1 MKLKLQKIIIAWL
14 KSSGEYNSLVYELS
28 QKLLTEGEEIER
40 LDWIVMDGHF
50 DLDNLVDLIIKEQCM
65 TDQFRETINYE
76 ADYNL
81 YYCNKCDLTNDAPG
95 KKCIKCGGDTVKV
108 EGRLKKDFDEND
120 TFILS
125 PSLSEL
131 PSKFDEET
139 ETITFFYGKSIAN
152 GEAEKLDKENIKFR
166 NYLLKEAKE
175 TLSGDALNE
184 YLLLHSES
192 KCRSMSGDALESLG
206 IRSIFSDKDETKQ
219 TETPFFDAFGNKLY
233 LGDKLIMDDEKDNP
247 CILEWDVYR
256 YVLNFSGEKF
266 DTCPDN
272 NGRLVKINN

>member
-1 MKLKLQKIIIAWL
+1 MTKI
-14 KSSGEYNSLVYELS
+14 KVKKPSLS
-28 QKLLTEGEEIER
+28 I
-40 LDWIVMDGHF
+40 
-50 DLDNLVDLIIKEQCM
+50 DLIKDGNKYTKFRINIKNDYLNTSLEYSIDKLMSLKNTANTLFEKVEKNQGI
-65 TDQFRETINYE
+65 TNQFGELINYK

-108 EGRLKKDFDEND
+108 EGRLKKDFDVN
-120 TFILS
+120 
-125 PSLSEL
+125 SL
-131 PSKFDEET
+131 
-139 ETITFFYGKSIAN
+139 YGKSIAN
-152 GEAEKLDKENIKFR
+152 GEDEKLDKENIKFR

-192 KCRSMSGDALESLG
+192 KCRSISGDALESLG

-272 NGRLVKINN
+272 NERLVKINN